1 MNTRARRNG
10 LRSETPG
17 VEVQILFGYLEA
29 KTSRERVLDKESDGA
44 HGSGRKGPTYIRF
57 CLQSYSDYLHGRREK
72 KIGDGVGKKCSTD
85 TLLHTFAK
93 MASNMRTLSS
103 GLPFLQS
110 RLVLPLYESP
120 FPALITA
127 PPNCKQ

>member
-29 KTSRERVLDKESDGA
+29 KTSRERVLDKESDGT

-57 CLQSYSDYLHGRREK
+57 RLQSYSDYLHGRREK
-72 KIGDGVGKKCSTD
+72 
-85 TLLHTFAK
+85 
-93 MASNMRTLSS
+93 R
-103 GLPFLQS
+103 
-110 RLVLPLYESP
+110 
-120 FPALITA
+120 
-127 PPNCKQ
+127 